1 MLAALLPSLAGWN
14 HYLELMLFSVH
25 MPAALGECQ
34 KGSRTVDACAGQVGP
49 GWLMGGL
56 AIKGSWVDESHA

>member
-1 MLAALLPSLAGWN
+1 
-14 HYLELMLFSVH
+14 MLFSVH